1 LGFVEYK
8 DAMCFFFPK
17 FFLERTLALVLVVLF
32 TMIERIGTT
41 KLASTYEMKAL
52 QRIIGG
58 KLGKAIH
65 LLHYHEAFNEEKSLC
80 EKSR

>member
-1 LGFVEYK
+1 MPCVL
-8 DAMCFFFPK
+8 FFPK
-17 FFLERTLALVLVVLF
+17 FILERTLALVLVVLF
-32 TMIERIGTT
+32 TMIGPIGTT

-52 QRIIGG
+52 QSIIGG

-65 LLHYHEAFNEEKSLC
+65 LLHYDEAFNEEKSLC

>member
-1 LGFVEYK
+1 MPCVLL
-8 DAMCFFFPK
+8 FPK
-17 FFLERTLALVLVVLF
+17 FLVERTLAVVLVVLF
-32 TMIERIGTT
+32 TMIGPIGTT

-52 QRIIGG
+52 QSIIGG

-65 LLHYHEAFNEEKSLC
+65 YDEAFNEEKILC